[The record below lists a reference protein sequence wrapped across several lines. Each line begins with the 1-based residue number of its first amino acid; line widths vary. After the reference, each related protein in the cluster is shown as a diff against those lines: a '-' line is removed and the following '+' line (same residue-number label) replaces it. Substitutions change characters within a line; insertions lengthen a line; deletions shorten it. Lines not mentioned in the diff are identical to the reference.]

1 MQLPASF
8 DQGLADLKVK
18 KTLAE
23 WQALGLR
30 RADGSDL
37 PRAAMSGSVVL
48 PGGEGGPAYLVYDN
62 YRTIMRWNRSFYFAT
77 SVGLLADRIGGGSGW
92 RVRPMTRKPLLL
104 ASLTLC
110 LLAFAGCSEV
120 KLALHVV
127 KKFNLETK
135 EEEKKPPVRVVK
147 PHYKLG
153 SPYQVNHVWHY
164 PSYDPNYDR
173 TGVASWYGP
182 AFHGRPTANGERF
195 DMNGVTAAHPT
206 LPLPSRVRVTN
217 LENGRQL
224 ELRVN
229 DRGPFVNGPDHRP
242 LPPRRAA
249 SRLQTPGFD
258 QGARPVPRPGSPRA
272 ASGAATGRP
281 ASRRRRRRTRC
292 PAQAPLDEAVERNG
306 GAAAGQADTRGGKR
320 GPAQAQTPKRATA
333 SVTSRRLLVE
343 AAVLNGRDDA
353 DRLGDQVRSLGA
365 VAVEPERR
373 NGRVVYAVRIGPV
386 DTDDEAAFIL
396 AELNRAGFTGSH
408 IVAAGYR

>member
-1 MQLPASF
+1 
-8 DQGLADLKVK
+8 
-18 KTLAE
+18 
-23 WQALGLR
+23 
-30 RADGSDL
+30 
-37 PRAAMSGSVVL
+37 
-48 PGGEGGPAYLVYDN
+48 
-62 YRTIMRWNRSFYFAT
+62 
-77 SVGLLADRIGGGSGW
+77 
-92 RVRPMTRKPLLL
+92 MTRKPLLL
-104 ASLTLC
+104 ASLALC
-110 LLAFAGCSEV
+110 LLAIAGCSEV

-135 EEEKKPPVRVVK
+135 EEEPPVRVAK

-153 SPYQVNHVWHY
+153 SPYQINHVWYY

-229 DRGPFVNGPDHRP
+229 DRGPFVDNRIID
-242 LPPRRAA
+242 LSRRAA
-249 SRLQTPGFD
+249 QLLGFKRKGLAKVRVQYLGLDRLEP
-258 QGARPVPRPGSPRA
+258 PVAPQPA
-272 ASGAATGRP
+272 AQP
-281 ASRRRRRRTRC
+281 V
-292 PAQAPLDEAVERNG
+292 LV
-306 GAAAGQADTRGGKR
+306 AAAEPDVPLKPRWTKPLNGTVVLPPDKPVRATASVSPPR
-320 GPAQAQTPKRATA
+320 TPKRETA

-343 AAVLNGRDDA
+343 AAVLNGRDEA
-353 DRLGDQVRSLGA
+353 DRLGELVGTLGA
-365 VAVEPERR
+365 VAVKPERR

-386 DTDDEAAFIL
+386 DSDDEAAFIL
-396 AELNRAGFTGSH
+396 AELNRAGLTGSH

>member
-1 MQLPASF
+1 
-8 DQGLADLKVK
+8 
-18 KTLAE
+18 
-23 WQALGLR
+23 
-30 RADGSDL
+30 
-37 PRAAMSGSVVL
+37 
-48 PGGEGGPAYLVYDN
+48 
-62 YRTIMRWNRSFYFAT
+62 
-77 SVGLLADRIGGGSGW
+77 
-92 RVRPMTRKPLLL
+92 MTRKPLLL
-104 ASLTLC
+104 ASLALC
-110 LLAFAGCSEV
+110 LLAVAGCSEV

-135 EEEKKPPVRVVK
+135 EEEEKPPVRVAK

-195 DMNGVTAAHPT
+195 DMNGVSAAHPT

-229 DRGPFVNGPDHRP
+229 DRGPFVNGRIID
-242 LPPRRAA
+242 LSRRAA
-249 SRLQTPGFD
+249 QLLGFKRQGLTKVRVQYLGLDRLEPPAAPQPAD
-258 QGARPVPRPGSPRA
+258 QPVVVAAVEPDVPLKPRWTKPSNGTVVLPPDKPIRVA
-272 ASGAATGRP
+272 ASVDP
-281 ASRRRRRRTRC
+281 
-292 PAQAPLDEAVERNG
+292 P
-306 GAAAGQADTRGGKR
+306 
-320 GPAQAQTPKRATA
+320 QAQTPKRATA
-333 SVTSRRLLVE
+333 SATSRRLLVE

>member
-1 MQLPASF
+1 
-8 DQGLADLKVK
+8 
-18 KTLAE
+18 
-23 WQALGLR
+23 
-30 RADGSDL
+30 
-37 PRAAMSGSVVL
+37 
-48 PGGEGGPAYLVYDN
+48 
-62 YRTIMRWNRSFYFAT
+62 
-77 SVGLLADRIGGGSGW
+77 
-92 RVRPMTRKPLLL
+92 MTRKPLLL
-104 ASLTLC
+104 ASLALC
-110 LLAFAGCSEV
+110 LLAIAGCSEV

-135 EEEKKPPVRVVK
+135 EEEEKPPVRVAK

-229 DRGPFVNGPDHRP
+229 DRGPFVNGRIID
-242 LPPRRAA
+242 LSRRAA
-249 SRLQTPGFD
+249 QLLGFKSQGLAKVRVQYLGLDRLDPPAAPQPAD
-258 QGARPVPRPGSPRA
+258 QPVVVAAVSPDVTLKPRWTKPSNGTVVLPPAKPIREA
-272 ASGAATGRP
+272 ASVDP
-281 ASRRRRRRTRC
+281 
-292 PAQAPLDEAVERNG
+292 PQAQAP
-306 GAAAGQADTRGGKR
+306 KR
-320 GPAQAQTPKRATA
+320 ETA

>member
-1 MQLPASF
+1 
-8 DQGLADLKVK
+8 
-18 KTLAE
+18 
-23 WQALGLR
+23 
-30 RADGSDL
+30 
-37 PRAAMSGSVVL
+37 
-48 PGGEGGPAYLVYDN
+48 
-62 YRTIMRWNRSFYFAT
+62 
-77 SVGLLADRIGGGSGW
+77 
-92 RVRPMTRKPLLL
+92 MTRKPLLL

-135 EEEKKPPVRVVK
+135 EEEKPPVRVAK

-229 DRGPFVNGPDHRP
+229 DRGPFVNGRIID
-242 LPPRRAA
+242 LSRRAA
-249 SRLQTPGFD
+249 QLLGFKRQGLTKVRVQYLGLDRLEPPEPPAD
-258 QGARPVPRPGSPRA
+258 QPVVVAAVSPDVPLKPRWTKPSNGTVVLPPDKPVRRVASASP
-272 ASGAATGRP
+272 P
-281 ASRRRRRRTRC
+281 
-292 PAQAPLDEAVERNG
+292 QAP
-306 GAAAGQADTRGGKR
+306 KR
-320 GPAQAQTPKRATA
+320 ETA

-386 DTDDEAAFIL
+386 DTDHEAAFIL

>member
-1 MQLPASF
+1 
-8 DQGLADLKVK
+8 
-18 KTLAE
+18 
-23 WQALGLR
+23 
-30 RADGSDL
+30 
-37 PRAAMSGSVVL
+37 
-48 PGGEGGPAYLVYDN
+48 
-62 YRTIMRWNRSFYFAT
+62 
-77 SVGLLADRIGGGSGW
+77 
-92 RVRPMTRKPLLL
+92 MTRKPLLL
-104 ASLTLC
+104 ASLALC
-110 LLAFAGCSEV
+110 LLAVAGCSEV

-135 EEEKKPPVRVVK
+135 EEKEKPPIRVAK

-195 DMNGVTAAHPT
+195 DMNAVTAAHPT

-217 LENGRQL
+217 LENGRRL
-224 ELRVN
+224 EMRVN
-229 DRGPFVNGPDHRP
+229 DRGPFVDGRLID
-242 LPPRRAA
+242 LSRRAA
-249 SRLQTPGFD
+249 QLLGFHRKGLAKVRVEYLGLDRLEPPAAPQPAD
-258 QGARPVPRPGSPRA
+258 QPVVVAAVSPDVPLKPRWTKPSNGTVVLPPERPVRRA
-272 ASGAATGRP
+272 A
-281 ASRRRRRRTRC
+281 ASVS
-292 PAQAPLDEAVERNG
+292 PP
-306 GAAAGQADTRGGKR
+306 
-320 GPAQAQTPKRATA
+320 QAQTPKRVTA
-333 SVTSRRLLVE
+333 SATSRRLLVE

>member
-1 MQLPASF
+1 
-8 DQGLADLKVK
+8 
-18 KTLAE
+18 
-23 WQALGLR
+23 
-30 RADGSDL
+30 
-37 PRAAMSGSVVL
+37 
-48 PGGEGGPAYLVYDN
+48 
-62 YRTIMRWNRSFYFAT
+62 
-77 SVGLLADRIGGGSGW
+77 
-92 RVRPMTRKPLLL
+92 MTRKPLLL
-104 ASLTLC
+104 ASLALC

-135 EEEKKPPVRVVK
+135 EEEKPPVRVAK

-229 DRGPFVNGPDHRP
+229 DRGPFVNGRIID
-242 LPPRRAA
+242 LSRRAA
-249 SRLQTPGFD
+249 QLLGFKRQGLTKVRVQYLGLDRLEPP
-258 QGARPVPRPGSPRA
+258 AAPRPADQPVVVAAVSPDVPLKPRWTKPSNGTVVLPPDKPVRRVA
-272 ASGAATGRP
+272 ASVSP
-281 ASRRRRRRTRC
+281 
-292 PAQAPLDEAVERNG
+292 P
-306 GAAAGQADTRGGKR
+306 
-320 GPAQAQTPKRATA
+320 QTPKRETA

-353 DRLGDQVRSLGA
+353 DRLGELVGTLGT

>member
-1 MQLPASF
+1 
-8 DQGLADLKVK
+8 
-18 KTLAE
+18 
-23 WQALGLR
+23 
-30 RADGSDL
+30 
-37 PRAAMSGSVVL
+37 
-48 PGGEGGPAYLVYDN
+48 
-62 YRTIMRWNRSFYFAT
+62 
-77 SVGLLADRIGGGSGW
+77 
-92 RVRPMTRKPLLL
+92 MTRKPLLL
-104 ASLTLC
+104 ASLALC
-110 LLAFAGCSEV
+110 LLAIAGCSEV

-135 EEEKKPPVRVVK
+135 DEEEKPPVRVAK

-229 DRGPFVNGPDHRP
+229 DRGPFVNGRIID
-242 LPPRRAA
+242 LSRRAA
-249 SRLQTPGFD
+249 QLLGFKSQGLAKVRVQYLGLDRLGPPAAPQPAAQPVVVAMPSRPMSRSSPAGRQPSNGTVVLPPAKPIRAGRRAWCPPQT
-258 QGARPVPRPGSPRA
+258 QV
-272 ASGAATGRP
+272 
-281 ASRRRRRRTRC
+281 
-292 PAQAPLDEAVERNG
+292 
-306 GAAAGQADTRGGKR
+306 
-320 GPAQAQTPKRATA
+320 PKRETA
-333 SVTSRRLLVE
+333 SATSRRLLVE

-353 DRLGDQVRSLGA
+353 DRLGDQVRRSLGN

>member
-1 MQLPASF
+1 
-8 DQGLADLKVK
+8 
-18 KTLAE
+18 
-23 WQALGLR
+23 
-30 RADGSDL
+30 
-37 PRAAMSGSVVL
+37 
-48 PGGEGGPAYLVYDN
+48 
-62 YRTIMRWNRSFYFAT
+62 
-77 SVGLLADRIGGGSGW
+77 
-92 RVRPMTRKPLLL
+92 MTGKPLLL
-104 ASLTLC
+104 ASLALC
-110 LLAFAGCSEV
+110 LLAIAGCSEV

-135 EEEKKPPVRVVK
+135 EEEEKPPVRVAK

-229 DRGPFVNGPDHRP
+229 DRGPFVNGRIID
-242 LPPRRAA
+242 LSRRAA
-249 SRLQTPGFD
+249 QLLGFKSQGLAKVRVQYLGLDRLDPPAAPQPAD
-258 QGARPVPRPGSPRA
+258 QPVVVAAVSPDVPLKPRWTQPSNGTVVLPPAKPIREA
-272 ASGAATGRP
+272 AS
-281 ASRRRRRRTRC
+281 AS
-292 PAQAPLDEAVERNG
+292 PPQAQAP
-306 GAAAGQADTRGGKR
+306 KR
-320 GPAQAQTPKRATA
+320 ETA

-386 DTDDEAAFIL
+386 ETDDEAAFIL